1 MQAYRRRLTSDDMA
15 VREEAAA
22 VSSFI
27 LFSEYLSTIVDLS
40 IS

>member
-22 VSSFI
+22 VSLKFQSLDI
-27 LFSEYLSTIVDLS
+27 STNC
-40 IS
+40 